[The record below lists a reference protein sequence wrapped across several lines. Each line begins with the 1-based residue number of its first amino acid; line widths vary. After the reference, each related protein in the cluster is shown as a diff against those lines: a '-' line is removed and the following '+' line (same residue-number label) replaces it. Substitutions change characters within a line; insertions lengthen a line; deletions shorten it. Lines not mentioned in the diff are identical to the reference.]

1 MIIFIPTSL
10 SSKMYYKAIAQ
21 EAVKNKADK
30 WKKIENPEAD
40 LGIYDSLI

>member
-1 MIIFIPTSL
+1 
-10 SSKMYYKAIAQ
+10 MYYKAIAQ